1 MKYIYLSVCT
11 IALATV
17 ALLWMRSFYTLI
29 KVEMA
34 LLFFIKTLQAL
45 AYLSSF
51 LQMNH
56 FA

>member
-29 KVEMA
+29 KVEMT
-34 LLFFIKTLQAL
+34 LLFFIKTLQAV

>member
-45 AYLSSF
+45 AYLSFF